1 MVKVGYVVEINPQH
15 AENML
20 LLFVVMFCDV
30 VAGESQLLRVAVRV
44 GERERERVDKQRGVD
59 YKSYTCALLNA

>member
-44 GERERERVDKQRGVD
+44 GERKGEGR
-59 YKSYTCALLNA
+59 